1 MFNQS
6 ENEFYTWFIFKVD
19 ALSQNVLFS
28 LDISAIVFNNLIP
41 DVRELLIPEGIQVP
55 PRTPTETNHQGNQ
68 RIILARNVVAEA
80 EKKIIAIKSVQPAR
94 ESHNTSIFMVM
105 IGGNP

>member
-1 MFNQS
+1 MYYDKETLVMFNQS

-41 DVRELLIPEGIQVP
+41 DVRELLISEMFQVP
-55 PRTPTETNHQGNQ
+55 PRPLTETNHQGNQ
-68 RIILARNVVAEA
+68 RHVLVRNAAV
-80 EKKIIAIKSVQPAR
+80 
-94 ESHNTSIFMVM
+94 
-105 IGGNP
+105 